1 MGVTSLKS
9 LAFNEIAKSFLSENN
24 CTINSLNIDSVQD
37 KKNTLSNDLE
47 QTNFSLNGSK
57 EWLLSDDNTVI
68 SLIDAR
74 NNQVYCGVF
83 RKNYDDVYLATD
95 INEVLD
101 NIKDYVGDNTIF
113 VGNAS
118 VLHKELIQN
127 YFAAKKIQLSEHNEQ
142 SSVSTAIAGF
152 ETFKNG
158 TFDTADSILPFYLRK
173 SQAERMKDLSK

>member
-95 INEVLD
+95 VNEVLN
-101 NIKDYVGDNTIF
+101 NIKDYIEDNTIF

-127 YFAAKKIQLSEHNEQ
+127 YFAKTIQFSEHNEQ
-142 SSVSTAIAGF
+142 SSISTAVAGLKI
-152 ETFKNG
+152 FKNG